1 MLLQKL
7 HFSGFF
13 LIAIIVICGAC
24 LFLASNPLQMT
35 LLFLC
40 ILALGA
46 YFPIF
51 IREAEK
57 QKQKNAFVYESQ
69 ALHQAVEQFSE
80 YAIFSLDGQLI
91 KSSHPHLYSNL
102 NDFIEK
108 LDKKFQKSTQ
118 WPLLKRWIEEL
129 HMGEI
134 LLKISQHSDE
144 KPRTILARVLTQ
156 DFSHFPIKSI
166 FIGFEDITAQLN
178 DLVDIQ
184 HDFSILEKFID
195 HAPFGIFYLNRT
207 RQIVACN
214 QTLCDWLKQP
224 KDSIINTRIEHAMD
238 GIEDPQNAR
247 MKVIQVKP
255 FKYPPFK
262 AIWFPPASASTN
274 EASIICKIDNL
285 PIDGVKNSNAAEETF
300 LKASIPAVIIHK
312 SGEILSFNQAFQ
324 GLIESTLPN
333 VNVSINSSFLTL
345 LNQSTHAQLINSLTS
360 NTFSPVEL
368 AFLDTK
374 THCIAYLSQ
383 IDKERDEYL
392 LQLMDISQQKRLE
405 QQFIQSQKMQA
416 VGQLAGGVA
425 HDFNNLLTAMIGFC
439 DLLLQ
444 RYLPND
450 PSYLDVSQIKQNANR
465 AANLVRQ
472 LLAFS
477 RQQTLQPRIVNITD
491 ALAELS
497 ALLRR
502 LLGAKIDLDVV
513 HGRDIW
519 AVKVDVSQ
527 FEQVIINLAVNSR
540 DAMVDGGKLS
550 IRTDNINN
558 SKPIQIGHETM
569 PAGDFVIIEV
579 TDTGNGISEENLEH
593 IFEPFFSTK
602 EVGEGTGLGLSTVY
616 GIVKQTGGFIFV
628 ESKEG
633 KGTTFKIYLPRYS
646 GEEDPYTTIADIHKG
661 DLSGSGTVLLVEDE
675 DAVRMFSAR
684 ALREKGYQV
693 IEACNGEEAL
703 EIINKKTAFDVL
715 VTDVVMPQMDGP
727 ELNNKAREIIPH
739 LKTIFISGYTEDDFR
754 KNLGDGAN
762 IHFLPKPFTLKD
774 LAAKVKD
781 VLSN

>member
-13 LIAIIVICGAC
+13 LIAIIITCGAC
-24 LFLASNPLQMT
+24 LFLASDPLQMT

-40 ILALGA
+40 VLVLGA
-46 YFPIF
+46 YLPVF
-51 IREAEK
+51 IREEEK
-57 QKQKNAFVYESQ
+57 QKQKNIFIYQAQ

-80 YAIFSLDGQLI
+80 YAIFFLDGQLI
-91 KSSHPHLYSNL
+91 KSSHPHLYPNL

-108 LDKKFQKSTQ
+108 LDKKFQKSAQ
-118 WPLLKRWIEEL
+118 WPMLKRWIEEL
-129 HMGEI
+129 HMGEL
-134 LLKISQHSDE
+134 LLKFYQHSDE
-144 KPRTILARVLTQ
+144 KQRVVLARVLTQ
-156 DFSHFPIKSI
+156 DLSHFPIKSI
-166 FIGFEDITAQLN
+166 FIGFEDITSQLN
-178 DLVDIQ
+178 DIMNLQD
-184 HDFSILEKFID
+184 DFKTLEKFID
-195 HAPFGIFYLNRT
+195 HAPFGVFYLNRS
-207 RQIVACN
+207 RQIIACN
-214 QTLCDWLKQP
+214 QTLCEWLKQP
-224 KDSIINTRIEHAMD
+224 KENIINARIEHAMD
-238 GIEDPQNAR
+238 GIEDRQNANI
-247 MKVIQVKP
+247 KIIQVKP

-262 AIWFPPASASTN
+262 AIWFPPTSSSTG
-274 EASIICKIDNL
+274 AAIICKIDGL
-285 PIDGVKNSNAAEETF
+285 TIDENKNRNAEETF

-324 GLIESTLPN
+324 GLIENTLPN
-333 VNVSINSSFLTL
+333 TNVTSNSSFLTL
-345 LNQSTHAQLINSLTS
+345 LSQNTHVQLKNALAS
-360 NTFSPVEL
+360 NIFMPVEL
-368 AFLDTK
+368 VFQDAK

-416 VGQLAGGVA
+416 VGQLAGGIA

-540 DAMVDGGKLS
+540 DAMADGGKLT
-550 IRTDNINN
+550 IKTNNISN
-558 SKPIQIGHETM
+558 SKSIQIGHETM

-579 TDTGNGISEENLEH
+579 TDTGNGIPEENLEH

-602 EVGEGTGLGLSTVY
+602 EVGAGTGLGLSTVY
-616 GIVKQTGGFIFV
+616 GIVKQTDGFIFV
-628 ESKEG
+628 ESKEK
-633 KGTTFKIYLPRYS
+633 KGTTFKIYLPRYNGS
-646 GEEDPYTTIADIHKG
+646 EDIYTATTEVHKG

-684 ALREKGYQV
+684 ALREKGYEV

-703 EIINKKTAFDVL
+703 DLIQNGATFDVL

-727 ELNNKAREIIPH
+727 ELNKKVRDIIPN

-754 KNLGDGAN
+754 KNLGDDTN

-781 VLSN
+781 VLGN

>member
-1 MLLQKL
+1 MLQRL

-13 LIAIIVICGAC
+13 LIAVIIACGIS
-24 LFLASNPLQMT
+24 LLLASDPVQMT

-40 ILALGA
+40 VLALGA

-51 IREAEK
+51 IREEEK
-57 QKQKNAFVYESQ
+57 QKQKNLLIYQAQ

-80 YAIFSLDGQLI
+80 YAIFLLNGQLI
-91 KSSHPHLYSNL
+91 KSSHPHLYPTL
-102 NDFIEK
+102 NDFIQK
-108 LDKKFQKSTQ
+108 LDKKFEKSEQ
-118 WPLLKRWIEEL
+118 WPMLKRWIEEL
-129 HMGEI
+129 HMGEL
-134 LLKISQHSDE
+134 LLKFSQNTKE
-144 KPRTILARVLTQ
+144 EQRTLLARVLTQ
-156 DFSHFPIKSI
+156 DLAHFPIKSI
-166 FIGFEDITAQLN
+166 FIGFEDITAQL
-178 DLVDIQ
+178 DDIIGIQ
-184 HDFSILEKFID
+184 DEFAILERFID
-195 HAPFGIFYLNRT
+195 HAPFAVFYLNRS

-214 QTLCDWLKQP
+214 QTLCDWLKQT
-224 KDSIINTRIEHAMD
+224 KEDLINSRVEHAMD
-238 GIEDPQNAR
+238 GIEDWQTASI
-247 MKVIQVKP
+247 KIIQVKP

-262 AIWFPPASASTN
+262 AIWFPPTLGASTG
-274 EASIICKIDNL
+274 ASIICR
-285 PIDGVKNSNAAEETF
+285 IDGLTFDETKSSNAEETF

-324 GLIESTLPN
+324 GLVENTLPN
-333 VNVSINSSFLTL
+333 TNVNINSSLLTL
-345 LNQSTHAQLINSLTS
+345 LTQNTHAQLIDVLNS
-360 NTFSPVEL
+360 NVFFPVEL
-368 AFLDTK
+368 TFQDAK

-383 IDKERDEYL
+383 IDKDRNEYL

-416 VGQLAGGVA
+416 VGQLAGGIA

-450 PSYLDVSQIKQNANR
+450 PSYFDVSQIKQNANR

-502 LLGAKIDLDVV
+502 LLGAKIDLDVI

-519 AVKVDVSQ
+519 PVKVDVSQ

-550 IRTDNINN
+550 IKTDNISN
-558 SKPIQIGHETM
+558 SKPIQVGHETM
-569 PAGDFVIIEV
+569 PVGDFVTIDV

-602 EVGEGTGLGLSTVY
+602 EVGAGTGLGLSTVY

-628 ESKEG
+628 ESEEKI
-633 KGTTFKIYLPRYS
+633 GTTFKICLPRYS
-646 GEEDPYTTIADIHKG
+646 GAADPYTTVTEIHKG

-693 IEACNGEEAL
+693 IEACNGEEAM
-703 EIINKKTAFDVL
+703 ETITQGTNFDVL

-727 ELNNKAREIIPH
+727 ELNKKAREIIPQ

-754 KNLGDGAN
+754 KNLGDDTN

-781 VLSN
+781 VLGN

>member
-1 MLLQKL
+1 
-7 HFSGFF
+7 
-13 LIAIIVICGAC
+13 
-24 LFLASNPLQMT
+24 MT

-40 ILALGA
+40 VLALGA
-46 YFPIF
+46 YLPIF
-51 IREAEK
+51 IREEEK
-57 QKQKNAFVYESQ
+57 QKQKNLLTYQAQ

-91 KSSHPHLYSNL
+91 KSSHPHLYPTL
-102 NDFIEK
+102 NDFVQK
-108 LDKKFQKSTQ
+108 LNKKFEQSEQ
-118 WPLLKRWIEEL
+118 WPMLKRWIEEL
-129 HMGEI
+129 HMGEL
-134 LLKISQHSDE
+134 LLKFSQNTQE
-144 KPRTILARVLTQ
+144 KQRILLARVFTQ
-156 DFSHFPIKSI
+156 DLPHFPIKSI
-166 FIGFEDITAQLN
+166 FIGFEDITTQL
-178 DLVDIQ
+178 DDIADIQ
-184 HDFSILEKFID
+184 DEFTTLERFID
-195 HAPFGIFYLNRT
+195 NAPFGVFYLNRS
-207 RQIVACN
+207 RQIIACN
-214 QTLCDWLKQP
+214 QTLCDWLKQT
-224 KDSIINTRIEHAMD
+224 KENLINSRIEHVMD
-238 GIEDPQNAR
+238 GIDDCQTASI
-247 MKVIQVKP
+247 KIIQVKP
-255 FKYPPFK
+255 FKHPPFK
-262 AIWFPPASASTN
+262 AVWFPPTLMTAAN
-274 EASIICKIDNL
+274 ASIICR
-285 PIDGVKNSNAAEETF
+285 IDGLTIDETKNSNAEETF

-312 SGEILSFNQAFQ
+312 SGKILSFNQAFQ
-324 GLIESTLPN
+324 GLIENTLPN
-333 VNVSINSSFLTL
+333 TNATTDSSFLTL
-345 LNQSTHAQLINSLTS
+345 LSQNTHTQLLDTLNSNVL
-360 NTFSPVEL
+360 SPVEL
-368 AFLDTK
+368 TFQDAK
-374 THCIAYLSQ
+374 THCIAYLSKT
-383 IDKERDEYL
+383 DKDREEYL

-416 VGQLAGGVA
+416 VGQLAGGIA

-450 PSYLDVSQIKQNANR
+450 PSYFDVSQIKQNANR

-502 LLGAKIDLDVV
+502 LLGAKIDLDVI

-519 AVKVDVSQ
+519 PVKVDVSQ

-550 IRTDNINN
+550 IKTENISNL
-558 SKPIQIGHETM
+558 KPIQVGHETI
-569 PAGDFVIIEV
+569 PVGDFVTIDV
-579 TDTGNGISEENLEH
+579 MDTGSGISEEDLEH

-602 EVGEGTGLGLSTVY
+602 EVGAGTGLGLSTVY

-628 ESKEG
+628 ESEQK
-633 KGTTFKIYLPRYS
+633 KGTTFKIFLPKYS
-646 GEEDPYTTIADIHKG
+646 GAVDPYTTATEIHKG

-703 EIINKKTAFDVL
+703 ETINQGTSFDVL

-727 ELNNKAREIIPH
+727 ELNKKAREIIPD

-754 KNLGDGAN
+754 KNLGDDTN

-774 LAAKVKD
+774 LAAKVRD
-781 VLSN
+781 VLGN